1 MEKDKAIED
10 LFLAQKPHFDD
21 SAEFMQKLTKRLE
34 AVEFIK
40 QYQERTIRRYRIVI
54 AVAFVVGIVSGT
66 ASTIWLLSSPIELP
80 SVNFQTQTTFLLW
93 FIQNSRLLLVA
104 AFPMLMMFAACTI
117 ASNVLEIVEMRR
129 RMKGKSQFT
138 AFPYIS

>member
-1 MEKDKAIED
+1 MTKDKALEE
-10 LFLAQKPHFDD
+10 LFLAQTPHFDD

-34 AVEFIK
+34 AVEIVK

-80 SVNFQTQTTFLLW
+80 SVNFQTQKIFLLW
-93 FIQNSRLLLVA
+93 LVQNSRLLA
-104 AFPMLMMFAACTI
+104 AAFFPMLMTFAACIIT
-117 ASNVLEIVEMRR
+117 SNVLEIVEMRR
-129 RMKGKSQFT
+129 KMKEE
-138 AFPYIS
+138 YI

>member
-1 MEKDKAIED
+1 MEKDKALEE
-10 LFLAQKPHFDD
+10 LFLAQTPHFDD

-66 ASTIWLLSSPIELP
+66 ASTIWLLLSPIELP
-80 SVNFQTQTTFLLW
+80 SVNIQTQKTFLLW
-93 FIQNSRLLLVA
+93 FIQNSRLLA
-104 AFPMLMMFAACTI
+104 AAFFPMLMTFAACIIT
-117 ASNVLEIVEMRR
+117 SNVLEIVEMRR
-129 RMKGKSQFT
+129 KMKEE
-138 AFPYIS
+138 YI

>member
-1 MEKDKAIED
+1 MTKDKALEE
-10 LFLAQKPHFDD
+10 LFLAQTPHFDD

-34 AVEFIK
+34 AVEIVK

-80 SVNFQTQTTFLLW
+80 SVNFQTQKIFLLW
-93 FIQNSRLLLVA
+93 LVQNSRLLA
-104 AFPMLMMFAACTI
+104 AAFFPMLMTFAACIIT
-117 ASNVLEIVEMRR
+117 SNVLEIVEMRR
-129 RMKGKSQFT
+129 KMKENRSW
-138 AFPYIS
+138 AFM

>member
-1 MEKDKAIED
+1 MTKDKALEE
-10 LFLAQKPHFDD
+10 LFLAQTPHFGD

-54 AVAFVVGIVSGT
+54 AVAFVVGIISGT
-66 ASTIWLLSSPIELP
+66 ISTIWLLSSPIKLP

-93 FIQNSRLLLVA
+93 LIQNSRLLA
-104 AFPMLMMFAACTI
+104 AAFFPMLMTFAACIIT
-117 ASNVLEIVEMRR
+117 SNVLEIIEMRR
-129 RMKGKSQFT
+129 KMKEEF
-138 AFPYIS
+138 I

>member
-10 LFLAQKPHFDD
+10 LFLAQKPTFDD
-21 SAEFMQKLTKRLE
+21 SAEFMAKLTKRLE

-54 AVAFVVGIVSGT
+54 AVAFVVGIISGT

-80 SVNFQTQTTFLLW
+80 SVNIQTQKTFLLW
-93 FIQNSRLLLVA
+93 LVQNSRLLA
-104 AFPMLMMFAACTI
+104 AAFFPMLMTFAACI
-117 ASNVLEIVEMRR
+117 IMSNILDIIDMRR
-129 RMKGKSQFT
+129 SMKENRSW
-138 AFPYIS
+138 AVM